1 MSSPHTW
8 TPEKIFWQSCLFIV
22 YNSCNDVSQL
32 NLVHLFCI
40 WKLAVPS
47 LAIHGVVRSV
57 DCPVWLFAVEV
68 AGEEAV
74 WILVIPCMSGTEGC
88 DRRGVPGRYLRR
100 VTDSSTRPVMYQHT
114 HDSANEGRASEAH
127 LSVSPC
133 SVSPTLF
140 VCVVST
146 HQHFKWWEACGNGKA
161 KHAYW
166 VNEARSE
173 ASPFVKYGR
182 RRKHQWQKWV
192 EWERASRGGDL
203 RHNLTDSQQ
212 TLTHRRRR
220 RVANNT
226 KHRSTTSRFPSWT
239 WS

>member
-8 TPEKIFWQSCLFIV
+8 TPEKIIWQSCLFIV
-22 YNSCNDVSQL
+22 YNSCDDVSQRKL
-32 NLVHLFCI
+32 SPFILYLKTCGSFCSHTWCCEVSWLPSVTFRGWSGQWRSCLDPCYSVH
-40 WKLAVPS
+40 VR
-47 LAIHGVVRSV
+47 HGG
-57 DCPVWLFAVEV
+57 VW
-68 AGEEAV
+68 
-74 WILVIPCMSGTEGC
+74 P
-88 DRRGVPGRYLRR
+88 RGVPGRYLRR

-114 HDSANEGRASEAH
+114 HDSANEGKASEAH

-133 SVSPTLF
+133 SVSLTLF

-161 KHAYW
+161 EHAYW

-203 RHNLTDSQQ
+203 RHNLTNSQ
-212 TLTHRRRR
+212 TLTHRRSR
-220 RVANNT
+220 RVVNNT
-226 KHRSTTSRFPSWT
+226 KHHSTTSRFPSWT